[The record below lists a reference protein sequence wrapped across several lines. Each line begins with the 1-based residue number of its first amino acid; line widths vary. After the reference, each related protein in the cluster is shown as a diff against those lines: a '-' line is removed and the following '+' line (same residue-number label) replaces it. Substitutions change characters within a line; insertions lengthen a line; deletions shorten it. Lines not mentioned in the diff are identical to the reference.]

1 MSFFLGLQSLV
12 FLRNF
17 LSVKEHG
24 KIDLLLYF
32 GLRGWVL
39 FLFTRRDLTDY
50 SLLPNGLVFM
60 SNIYSYFVLSR
71 VENYFVIEPKNSKKQ
86 IRPLKHGNIIF
97 IAPNMLK

>member
-1 MSFFLGLQSLV
+1 MICYINFVSFFLGLQSLV

-39 FLFTRRDLTDY
+39 FLFTRIDLTDY

-60 SNIYSYFVLSR
+60 SNIYSYFVLSIGLKITLLLSLR
-71 VENYFVIEPKNSKKQ
+71 TARNKFVQ
-86 IRPLKHGNIIF
+86 
-97 IAPNMLK
+97 